1 MFSAIFKSIFKR
13 RDVSILLAFS
23 LLPLVTPFF
32 MGNQNIDTMATSGF
46 TSNLFSFLV
55 GALDT
60 QYKLII
66 PTLIIAFIVS
76 SVFRDEIDNGIM
88 FLYKDINRN
97 HIFKAK
103 MKGLFLL
110 YFIYFA
116 LSLFVGVVTYY
127 AILIPK
133 YNLQMK
139 ILPSHSLEFENNLL
153 VLLTTIALNLITI
166 SLIAW
171 IAISKKTLV
180 AVLYGVLFT
189 LLSMI
194 APMLKTFRYVYPNSY
209 AELIKEL
216 SFGKSFLIAT
226 ILSIVYFSILYLLA
240 KNKFKKIEF

>member
-1 MFSAIFKSIFKR
+1 MFLAIFKSIFKR
-13 RDVSILLAFS
+13 RDVGILLGFS

-32 MGNQNIDTMATSGF
+32 MGNQNIDTMSTDGF

-66 PTLIIAFIVS
+66 PTLIMAFIVS

-88 FLYKDINRN
+88 FLYKDINRG

-103 MKGLFLL
+103 MNGLFLL
-110 YFIYFA
+110 YGIYLV
-116 LSLFVGVVTYY
+116 LSSFVGVVTYY
-127 AILIPK
+127 VILIPK
-133 YNLQMK
+133 YDLQ
-139 ILPSHSLEFENNLL
+139 IRIIPSSTLDFEKDLI
-153 VLLTTIALNLITI
+153 VLLTTITLNLITI

-180 AVLYGVLFT
+180 AVLYGTLFT

-209 AELIKEL
+209 AELVKEL
-216 SFGKSFLIAT
+216 SFGRTFMIAT

-240 KNKFKKIEF
+240 KRKFKRIEF

>member
-32 MGNQNIDTMATSGF
+32 MANQNIDTMSTDGF
-46 TSNLFSFLV
+46 TSSLFSFIV

-97 HIFKAK
+97 RIFKAK
-103 MKGLFLL
+103 MNGLFLL
-110 YFIYFA
+110 YVIYLA
-116 LSLFVGVVTYY
+116 LSSFVGIITYY
-127 AILIPK
+127 AVLIPK
-133 YNLQMK
+133 YGLQIRIMPSSMLDFEKNL
-139 ILPSHSLEFENNLL
+139 I

-171 IAISKKTLV
+171 IAICKKTLV
-180 AVLYGVLFT
+180 AALYGVLFT
-189 LLSMI
+189 LLSMV

-216 SFGKSFLIAT
+216 SFGKAFFIAA
-226 ILSIVYFSILYLLA
+226 ILSIVYLEITYLLA